1 MLFPGRSQVR
11 APIEG
16 VLAAG
21 KSVRAVGLVAPDQ
34 AVAVTNSSDP
44 VQARQEPRVGGVEL
58 DRASP
63 AATRPGMVPPR
74 CWTQARHRAGVGIA
88 HYWCPDR
95 GLSAA
100 ARLPADAIGAGDS
113 ADVAWWG
120 AFSRPS
126 RVAGAWQGG
135 GRLLDRPVKAGF
147 YSTVPS
153 VLAAIVSGLS
163 SPGCR
168 GRNPALS
175 RLAADFTSAYVITV
189 QARWPCDARWVR
201 QG

>member
-74 CWTQARHRAGVGIA
+74 CWTQARHRAGVGMLITGVLIA
-88 HYWCPDR
+88 GFQLLLD
-95 GLSAA
+95 
-100 ARLPADAIGAGDS
+100 
-113 ADVAWWG
+113 
-120 AFSRPS
+120 SRPTPS
-126 RVAGAWQGG
+126 EQETPLMWPGGALFPGRRELRVPGRAGG
-135 GRLLDRPVKAGF
+135 GYLTGRRRALQHCAQCAGGDRLGLVNAWVPRPKSCAEPPRRRF
-147 YSTVPS
+147 HE
-153 VLAAIVSGLS
+153 
-163 SPGCR
+163 R
-168 GRNPALS
+168 
-175 RLAADFTSAYVITV
+175 
-189 QARWPCDARWVR
+189 
-201 QG
+201 

>member
-74 CWTQARHRAGVGIA
+74 CWTQARHRAGVGMLITGVLIA
-88 HYWCPDR
+88 GFQLLLD
-95 GLSAA
+95 
-100 ARLPADAIGAGDS
+100 
-113 ADVAWWG
+113 
-120 AFSRPS
+120 SRPTPS
-126 RVAGAWQGG
+126 ERETPLMWPGGALFPGRRELRVPGRAGG
-135 GRLLDRPVKAGF
+135 GYLTGRRRA

-163 SPGCR
+163 TPGCR

-175 RLAADFTSAYVITV
+175 RLAADFTSADVITV